1 MQRFWKELAGALVLA
16 LTCAAFAG
24 AAFAGN
30 GGGNGRDGD
39 HGKEQAPGQ
48 ERKAEEQAPSTT
60 ATTTAA
66 TTERSG
72 AKAESKGESK
82 ADSKEKS
89 EANGGGKQ
97 EPGSTTKGV
106 AGDGSKQYGNGE
118 SALHVAKEHAPQVGL
133 ADLSGPGNSKLH
145 KVTICHATGSTS
157 NPYVV
162 ITVDVHALKAHT
174 QHQDGRD
181 VIPAPSGGCPAA
193 SSGGGTTTTGT
204 TGTTTTGTT
213 TTGTTTTGTTTTGTT
228 TTVTT
233 TTGTTGTTT
242 TGTTGTTTT
251 GTTTTGTTTTTGS
264 TTTGGVAGVSTPPSG
279 GHSAGSPQPSVQGGP
294 QGGPAGVLGVTTRLG
309 TAARSGT
316 LPFTGVPLWLAALA
330 AAGLLAAGVGLRR
343 TAQQR

>member
-213 TTGTTTTGTTTTGTT
+213 TTGTTTTGTTTT
-228 TTVTT
+228 T
-233 TTGTTGTTT
+233 TTGTTA
-242 TGTTGTTTT
+242 TTTT

-264 TTTGGVAGVSTPPSG
+264 TTTGGVAGVSTPPPG

>member
-1 MQRFWKELAGALVLA
+1 
-16 LTCAAFAG
+16 
-24 AAFAGN
+24 
-30 GGGNGRDGD
+30 
-39 HGKEQAPGQ
+39 
-48 ERKAEEQAPSTT
+48 
-60 ATTTAA
+60 
-66 TTERSG
+66 
-72 AKAESKGESK
+72 
-82 ADSKEKS
+82 
-89 EANGGGKQ
+89 
-97 EPGSTTKGV
+97 
-106 AGDGSKQYGNGE
+106 
-118 SALHVAKEHAPQVGL
+118 
-133 ADLSGPGNSKLH
+133 
-145 KVTICHATGSTS
+145 VTICHATGSTS

-204 TGTTTTGTT
+204 P
-213 TTGTTTTGTTTTGTT
+213 
-228 TTVTT
+228 
-233 TTGTTGTTT
+233 GTTT

-264 TTTGGVAGVSTPPSG
+264 TTTGGVAGVSTPPPG

>member
-228 TTVTT
+228 TT
-233 TTGTTGTTT
+233 
-242 TGTTGTTTT
+242 
-251 GTTTTGTTTTTGS
+251 TGS
-264 TTTGGVAGVSTPPSG
+264 TTTGGVAGVSTPPPG

>member
-228 TTVTT
+228 TT
-233 TTGTTGTTT
+233 GT
-242 TGTTGTTTT
+242 
-251 GTTTTGTTTTTGS
+251 

>member
-48 ERKAEEQAPSTT
+48 ERKAEQAPSTT

-228 TTVTT
+228 TT
-233 TTGTTGTTT
+233 
-242 TGTTGTTTT
+242 
-251 GTTTTGTTTTTGS
+251 GS

-294 QGGPAGVLGVTTRLG
+294 HGGPAGVLGVTTRLG

>member
-213 TTGTTTTGTTTTGTT
+213 A
-228 TTVTT
+228 
-233 TTGTTGTTT
+233 
-242 TGTTGTTTT
+242 TTTT

>member
-213 TTGTTTTGTTTTGTT
+213 TTGTTTTGTT
-228 TTVTT
+228 
-233 TTGTTGTTT
+233 GTTT

-264 TTTGGVAGVSTPPSG
+264 TTTGGVAGVSTPPPG

>member
-228 TTVTT
+228 TT
-233 TTGTTGTTT
+233 G
-242 TGTTGTTTT
+242 
-251 GTTTTGTTTTTGS
+251 TTTTGS
-264 TTTGGVAGVSTPPSG
+264 TTTGGVAGVSTPPPG
-279 GHSAGSPQPSVQGGP
+279 GHSAGSPQPSV

>member
-213 TTGTTTTGTTTTGTT
+213 TTGTTTT
-228 TTVTT
+228 
-233 TTGTTGTTT
+233 
-242 TGTTGTTTT
+242 
-251 GTTTTGTTTTTGS
+251 TGS

>member
-228 TTVTT
+228 TT
-233 TTGTTGTTT
+233 
-242 TGTTGTTTT
+242 
-251 GTTTTGTTTTTGS
+251 GS
-264 TTTGGVAGVSTPPSG
+264 TTTGGVAGVSTPPPG
-279 GHSAGSPQPSVQGGP
+279 GHSAGSPQPSA

>member
-228 TTVTT
+228 TT
-233 TTGTTGTTT
+233 
-242 TGTTGTTTT
+242 
-251 GTTTTGTTTTTGS
+251 GS

>member
-228 TTVTT
+228 TT
-233 TTGTTGTTT
+233 
-242 TGTTGTTTT
+242 
-251 GTTTTGTTTTTGS
+251 TGS

>member
-204 TGTTTTGTT
+204 TGTTTGTT

-228 TTVTT
+228 
-233 TTGTTGTTT
+233 
-242 TGTTGTTTT
+242 TTGTTTT

-264 TTTGGVAGVSTPPSG
+264 TTTGGVAGVSTPPPG

>member
-228 TTVTT
+228 TT
-233 TTGTTGTTT
+233 
-242 TGTTGTTTT
+242 
-251 GTTTTGTTTTTGS
+251 GS
-264 TTTGGVAGVSTPPSG
+264 TTTGGVAGVSTPPPG

>member
-213 TTGTTTTGTTTTGTT
+213 A
-228 TTVTT
+228 
-233 TTGTTGTTT
+233 
-242 TGTTGTTTT
+242 TTTT

-264 TTTGGVAGVSTPPSG
+264 TTTGGVAGVSTPPPG

>member
-213 TTGTTTTGTTTTGTT
+213 TTGTTTTGTTTS
-228 TTVTT
+228 
-233 TTGTTGTTT
+233 
-242 TGTTGTTTT
+242 GTTTT
-251 GTTTTGTTTTTGS
+251 GTTTTGTTTTGS

>member
-193 SSGGGTTTTGT
+193 SSGGGTTTAGT

-213 TTGTTTTGTTTTGTT
+213 TTM
-228 TTVTT
+228 
-233 TTGTTGTTT
+233 
-242 TGTTGTTTT
+242 
-251 GTTTTGTTTTTGS
+251 S
-264 TTTGGVAGVSTPPSG
+264 
-279 GHSAGSPQPSVQGGP
+279 
-294 QGGPAGVLGVTTRLG
+294 
-309 TAARSGT
+309 
-316 LPFTGVPLWLAALA
+316 
-330 AAGLLAAGVGLRR
+330 
-343 TAQQR
+343 